1 MFVDMRLKD
10 TTYEEVTIRQRG
22 CDKNISKSTPTSF
35 AECIIDVCF
44 DGPEISSSAGVDV
57 KMRSLK
63 NLLGKHDF
71 SLVQSS
77 LRLAVPSSA
86 ALLPV
91 LVSFSASRML
101 DQIRELWSYF
111 GAKRRI
117 GLNLMSGLVN

>member
-1 MFVDMRLKD
+1 M
-10 TTYEEVTIRQRG
+10 
-22 CDKNISKSTPTSF
+22 F
-35 AECIIDVCF
+35 AEI
-44 DGPEISSSAGVDV
+44 PSSADVDV

-86 ALLPV
+86 TLLPV

>member
-10 TTYEEVTIRQRG
+10 TTYKEVTIRQRG

-77 LRLAVPSSA
+77 LRLT
-86 ALLPV
+86 LLPV

-101 DQIRELWSYF
+101 DQIR
-111 GAKRRI
+111 
-117 GLNLMSGLVN
+117 